1 MALSPTSLSHPQWS
15 RRALFFG
22 ANALAA
28 LLIYFI
34 VVEPLRALLAER
46 AEGIVDRRAT
56 LARYAAVAT
65 QEKAVRLYAQQ
76 VAESNAQGELLS
88 GATEGVVDANLQA
101 LLKAAADRSGA
112 TVNSIRMLPAKTVN
126 GASLVGARLDVS
138 GSIESL
144 HALLRSLENETPLLL
159 VLTASLR
166 RQMPIWGAQSANDG
180 MLAAQ
185 FDVFG
190 GASPKER
197 S

>member
-1 MALSPTSLSHPQWS
+1 MPLSSTALSHPQWS

-22 ANALAA
+22 VNALSA
-28 LLIYFI
+28 LLLFFVFI
-34 VVEPLRALLAER
+34 EPLRGFLAER
-46 AEGIVDRRAT
+46 AEGVVDRRAT
-56 LARYAAVAT
+56 FARYEAVAT

-88 GATEGVVDANLQA
+88 GATEGVVNANLQA

-112 TVNSIRMLPAKTVN
+112 TVNSIRMLPSKTVN

-138 GSIESL
+138 GSIETL

-166 RQMPIWGAQSANDG
+166 RQMPVWGAQAATDG
-180 MLAAQ
+180 ILAAQ

>member
-1 MALSPTSLSHPQWS
+1 MPLTALSHSQWS
-15 RRALFFG
+15 RRALFLG
-22 ANALAA
+22 VNALLA
-28 LLIYFI
+28 LLSFI
-34 VVEPLRALLAER
+34 VLIEPLRGLLAER
-46 AEGIVDRRAT
+46 ADGLADRRAT
-56 LARYAAVAT
+56 LARYEAIAA

-88 GATEGVVDANLQA
+88 GATEGVVNANLQA

-112 TVNSIRMLPAKTVN
+112 TVNSIRMLPPKSVN

-144 HALLRSLENETPLLL
+144 HALVRSLENETPLLL
-159 VLTASLR
+159 VIAASLR
-166 RQMPIWGAQSANDG
+166 RQMPVWGAQTTADG
-180 MLAAQ
+180 ILAGQ

>member
-1 MALSPTSLSHPQWS
+1 LGVDA
-15 RRALFFG
+15 A
-22 ANALAA
+22 AA
-28 LLIYFI
+28 LLLFF
-34 VVEPLRALLAER
+34 VVVAPLRAFLGER
-46 AEGIVDRRAT
+46 AEAIVDRRAT
-56 LARYAAVAT
+56 LARYEAVAM

-88 GATEGVVDANLQA
+88 GASEGVVNANLQA
-101 LLKAAADRSGA
+101 LLKAAADRAGA

-138 GSIESL
+138 GSIEAL
-144 HALLRSLENETPLLL
+144 HALLRSLESETPLLL

-166 RQMPIWGAQSANDG
+166 RQMPVWGAQAASDG
-180 MLAAQ
+180 ILAAQ

>member
-1 MALSPTSLSHPQWS
+1 MPLTALSHSQWS
-15 RRALFFG
+15 RRALFLG
-22 ANALAA
+22 VNALLA
-28 LLIYFI
+28 LLSFI
-34 VVEPLRALLAER
+34 VLIEPLRGLLAER
-46 AEGIVDRRAT
+46 ADGLADRRAT
-56 LARYAAVAT
+56 LARYEAIAA

-88 GATEGVVDANLQA
+88 GATEGVVNANLQA

-112 TVNSIRMLPAKTVN
+112 TVNSIRMLPPKSVN

-144 HALLRSLENETPLLL
+144 HALVRSLENETPLLL
-159 VLTASLR
+159 VIAASLR
-166 RQMPIWGAQSANDG
+166 RQMPVWGAQTTADG
-180 MLAAQ
+180 ILAAQ

>member
-1 MALSPTSLSHPQWS
+1 MPLSSTALSHPQWS

-28 LLIYFI
+28 LFLLF
-34 VVEPLRALLAER
+34 VFVEPLRGFLAER
-46 AEGIVDRRAT
+46 ADSVVDRRAT
-56 LARYAAVAT
+56 LARYEAVAT

-88 GATEGVVDANLQA
+88 GATEGVVNANLQA

-112 TVNSIRMLPAKTVN
+112 TVNSIRMLPSKTVN
-126 GASLVGARLDVS
+126 GAVLVGARLDVS
-138 GSIESL
+138 GSIEAL

-166 RQMPIWGAQSANDG
+166 RQMPVWGAQAATDG
-180 MLAAQ
+180 VLAAQ

>member
-1 MALSPTSLSHPQWS
+1 MPLTALSHSQWS
-15 RRALFFG
+15 RRALFLG
-22 ANALAA
+22 VNALLA
-28 LLIYFI
+28 LLSFI
-34 VVEPLRALLAER
+34 VLIEPLRGLLAER
-46 AEGIVDRRAT
+46 ADGLADRRAT
-56 LARYAAVAT
+56 LARYEAIAA

-88 GATEGVVDANLQA
+88 GATEGVVNANLQA

-112 TVNSIRMLPAKTVN
+112 TVNSIRMLPPKSVN

-144 HALLRSLENETPLLL
+144 HALVRSLENETPLLL
-159 VLTASLR
+159 VIAASLR
-166 RQMPIWGAQSANDG
+166 RQMPVWGAQTTADG
-180 MLAAQ
+180 TLAAQ

>member
-1 MALSPTSLSHPQWS
+1 MPLSSTALSHPKS
-15 RRALFFG
+15 RRALFLG
-22 ANALAA
+22 VNALLA
-28 LLIYFI
+28 LLFFLAF
-34 VVEPLRALLAER
+34 VEPLRGLFAER
-46 AEGIVDRRAT
+46 AEGVADRRAT
-56 LARYAAVAT
+56 LARYEAVAA
-65 QEKAVRLYAQQ
+65 QEKAVRLYARQ
-76 VAESNAQGELLS
+76 VAESNAQGELLA
-88 GATEGVVDANLQA
+88 GATEGVVNANLQA

-112 TVNSIRMLPAKTVN
+112 TVNSIRMLPPKTLN

-144 HALLRSLENETPLLL
+144 HALVRALENETPLLL

-166 RQMPIWGAQSANDG
+166 RQMPVWGAQTATDA
-180 MLAAQ
+180 MLAGQ